1 VTVGSPVDGSARSV
15 VREID
20 QVLRRLERWQKAAAS
35 EQKLLLSARAMLAER
50 GGRTRRR
57 RRVSQ
62 EDVASYVAEHPGS
75 SAAEIADALATP
87 ATNVSTHL
95 YRGRDTRFERRG
107 DGWHLRAS
115 R

>member
-1 VTVGSPVDGSARSV
+1 VDGSARSV

-20 QVLRRLERWQKAAAS
+20 QALKRLEKWQKAAAS
-35 EQKLLLSARAMLAER
+35 EQQLLLAARAVLVAP
-50 GGRTRRR
+50 GGRSRGR

-62 EDVASYVAEHPGS
+62 EDIASYVADHPGS
-75 SAAEIADALATP
+75 SPAQIADALDAP

-95 YRGRDTRFERRG
+95 YRGRDTRFVRRG

-115 R
+115 G